1 MPEDRTLESPAERAP
16 GPATTR
22 SEAPPFETKSTP
34 RSDLEGY
41 SLETL
46 SALVDP

>member
-1 MPEDRTLESPAERAP
+1 MPEDRTTESRAEHAP
-16 GPATTR
+16 GPATSR
-22 SEAPPFETKSTP
+22 AEAPPVEAGPTP

-46 SALVDP
+46 SALLDP

>member
-1 MPEDRTLESPAERAP
+1 MPEDRAPESPAERAP

-22 SEAPPFETKSTP
+22 SEAPPVEASSTT
-34 RSDLEGY
+34 RSNLEGY

-46 SALVDP
+46 SALLDP